1 VLRYPSPGN
10 TIQFTAM
17 TTTLAWV
24 AVILLLP
31 FVLLLW
37 ASESRQQRARRLRR
51 MGWTQ
56 KRIAAHLNCSTSTVR
71 RLLTT

>member
-1 VLRYPSPGN
+1 MWWARAR
-10 TIQFTAM
+10 TISFTAM

-24 AVILLLP
+24 AVILTIP